1 VRSWPSR
8 RAATA
13 WRRHRRAG
21 RHPDL
26 GAGGGPAGLSGRG
39 RGADRGWAG
48 RGDRRLASL
57 HRGHGRRLAGL
68 GAQRAVQWRPTQP
81 GLDHQDRQPPA
92 RRLLV
97 EAAWHP
103 ATPIGPAG
111 NSAPDRTNSPLWS
124 ANAPRW
130 ATAGCSSAGASW
142 TLGVSAPPSAWSRSP
157 ASLPDGAGAWPSWTP
172 NQAFELAGGRHPPA
186 RGATRDTPM
195 GSQAASTRRVTLD
208 LSTSGPLPTPTRSC
222 GSQPAHLSLTAPR
235 VRSTPPHRPQPSTL
249 TAQRAAHPPT
259 S

>member
-1 VRSWPSR
+1 VQPGLRVAFAEAHGAVLAVQARRDRLEAPSPSWPPPRPGR
-8 RAATA
+8 R
-13 WRRHRRAG
+13 WWPG
-21 RHPDL
+21 WPVC
-26 GAGGGPAGLSGRG
+26 AGL
-39 RGADRGWAG
+39 GADRGWAG

-81 GLDHQDRQPPA
+81 GLDHQDRQHPA

-111 NSAPDRTNSPLWS
+111 NSAPVTTNSPRWS
-124 ANAPRW
+124 ANAPTR

-208 LSTSGPLPTPTRSC
+208 L
-222 GSQPAHLSLTAPR
+222 
-235 VRSTPPHRPQPSTL
+235 
-249 TAQRAAHPPT
+249 
-259 S
+259 